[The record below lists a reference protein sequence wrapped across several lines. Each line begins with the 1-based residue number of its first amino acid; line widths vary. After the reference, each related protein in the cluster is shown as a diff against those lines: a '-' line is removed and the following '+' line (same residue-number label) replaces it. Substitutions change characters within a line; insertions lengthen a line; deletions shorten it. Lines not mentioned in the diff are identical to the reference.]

1 MFEFLGW
8 LLFTLIGLALS
19 IFSPIVF
26 LAISA
31 LGGGVKKYEFIPV
44 VFWVLVGVLFLHHAY
59 VNAPF
64 LIVSN

>member
-1 MFEFLGW
+1 MFEFIGW
-8 LLFTLIGLALS
+8 LLFTLLGLALS

-31 LGGGVKKYEFIPV
+31 LGGGVKKYELIPV
-44 VFWVLVGVLFLHHAY
+44 IFGVLVGVLFLYYAY

-64 LIVSN
+64 SIVYN